1 VLATTGALSAEAKRA
16 GDREDVRLLSGEDLR
31 ALCAEADV
39 EIPDGDGERAPGG
52 ERADTDGTSN
62 IDGTEKADLPTL
74 EGVLEAESGTWPAVL
89 RGRVAGVLDSV
100 ENLGAFERSISRR
113 DGSTVIDFVPAGGS
127 RPVVKARL
135 IETSFLLYVRTKETS
150 FESVVRL
157 SAHRNT

>member
-74 EGVLEAESGTWPAVL
+74 EAESGTWPAVL
-89 RGRVAGVLDSV
+89 RGHVAGVLDSV

-135 IETSFLLYVRTKETS
+135 TETSFLLYVRTKETS